1 MVRSISNVAQSGGG
15 GVSEAQALAITG
27 NTAAIGN
34 NTNLITANTATSAV
48 NTTFRGINTPLLTL
62 MNTAPTWKSL
72 ANFDGV
78 NRLGSHVSDAGGV
91 WQISQACRIQRGTAY
106 FVTLRGLVQRTG
118 NFASSNY
125 VATLPVGWRPA
136 KNQAFVCVKH
146 TSVNND
152 EVIRLDVETNGAII
166 IRTSAV
172 YASLD
177 GISFWTN

>member
-1 MVRSISNVAQSGGG
+1 MVRSISNVVQSGGG
-15 GVSEAQALAITG
+15 ISDAQASAITT
-27 NTAAIGN
+27 NTTATGN
-34 NTNLITANTATSAV
+34 NAISITANTLSSTV
-48 NTTFRGINTPLLTL
+48 NTTFRGINTPLVTM
-62 MNTAPTWKSL
+62 MNTAPIWKQLS
-72 ANFDGV
+72 NFDGV
-78 NRLGSHVSDAGGV
+78 NRLGAFVSDLGGV
-91 WQISQACRIQRGTAY
+91 WQISQASRIQRGTAY